1 MKYLKLILMYAL
13 VLTLSCCNNTSKTE
27 LKRSDADAS
36 RKAEKTPNDSTL
48 LVVLESVKG
57 DSAIVVNSETQRK
70 YTLSVSE
77 LIRDGGYSGSLTNK
91 NILAVMADLK
101 TKAIYRSINLTEFV
115 GLWLFSDKSGN
126 GLRFDE
132 NGSAS
137 NIGQV
142 DDITL
147 RTWRIKNGRLMLSYV
162 QSDGSD
168 YTEKEEKASI
178 VMLSIDQLIIL
189 FRGNQYICSK

>member
-1 MKYLKLILMYAL
+1 MKYLKLLLAPAL
-13 VLTLSCCNNTSKTE
+13 VLTLSCCNNAAKTE

>member
-1 MKYLKLILMYAL
+1 MKYLKIILMYTL
-13 VLTLSCCNNTSKTE
+13 VLTLSCCNNTAKTE

-70 YTLSVSE
+70 YTLSVSA
-77 LIRDGGYSGSLTNK
+77 LIRDGENNGSLTN
-91 NILAVMADLK
+91 NNTLAVMADLK
-101 TKAIYRSINLTEFV
+101 KKEIYRSINLTELA

-126 GLRFDE
+126 GVRFDD

-137 NIGQV
+137 NIGEV
-142 DDITL
+142 DDVTL
-147 RTWRIKNGRLMLSYV
+147 RTWRVQNGRIIFTYV
-162 QSDGSD
+162 FSDGSD
-168 YTEKEEKASI
+168 YDEKEEEATI
-178 VMLSIDQLIIL
+178 VSLSADQLIFS
-189 FRGNQYICSK
+189 FRGHQYVCKK

>member
-13 VLTLSCCNNTSKTE
+13 VLTLSCCNNAAKTE

-77 LIRDGGYSGSLTNK
+77 LIRDGGYIGSLTNK

-168 YTEKEEKASI
+168 YTEKEEEASI

>member
-48 LVVLESVKG
+48 LVVLESVKE

-70 YTLSVSE
+70 YTLSVSAI
-77 LIRDGGYSGSLTNK
+77 IRDGENSGSLTN
-91 NILAVMADLK
+91 NNTLAVMADLK
-101 TKAIYRSINLTEFV
+101 KKEIYRSINLTEFV

-168 YTEKEEKASI
+168 YTEKEEEASI
-178 VMLSIDQLIIL
+178 VMLSHDQLIFL
-189 FRGNQYICSK
+189 FHGNQYACSK

>member
-13 VLTLSCCNNTSKTE
+13 VLTLSCCNNTAKTE
-27 LKRSDADAS
+27 LKRTDADAS

>member
-13 VLTLSCCNNTSKTE
+13 VLTLSCCNNAAKTE

-147 RTWRIKNGRLMLSYV
+147 RTWRIMNGRLMLSYV

-168 YTEKEEKASI
+168 YTEKEEEASI

>member
-27 LKRSDADAS
+27 LKRTDADAS

-70 YTLSVSE
+70 YTLSVSA
-77 LIRDGGYSGSLTNK
+77 LIRDGKNSGSLTN
-91 NILAVMADLK
+91 NNTLAVMADLK
-101 TKAIYRSINLTEFV
+101 KKEIYRSINLTEFV

-189 FRGNQYICSK
+189 FRGNQYVCSK

>member
-13 VLTLSCCNNTSKTE
+13 VLTLSCCNNTAKTE
-27 LKRSDADAS
+27 LKRTDADAS

-168 YTEKEEKASI
+168 YTEKEEEASI

>member
-13 VLTLSCCNNTSKTE
+13 VLTLSCCNNAAKTE

-168 YTEKEEKASI
+168 YTEKEEEASI

>member
-13 VLTLSCCNNTSKTE
+13 VLTLSCCNNTAKTE
-27 LKRSDADAS
+27 LKRTDADAS

-70 YTLSVSE
+70 YTLSVSA
-77 LIRDGGYSGSLTNK
+77 LIRDGENRGSLTN
-91 NILAVMADLK
+91 NNTLAVMADLK
-101 TKAIYRSINLTEFV
+101 KKEIYRSINLTELA

-126 GLRFDE
+126 GVRFDE

-168 YTEKEEKASI
+168 YTEKEEEASI
-178 VMLSIDQLIIL
+178 VMLSHDQLIFL
-189 FRGNQYICSK
+189 FHGNQYACSK

>member
-13 VLTLSCCNNTSKTE
+13 VLTLSCCNNTDKTE
-27 LKRSDADAS
+27 LKRTDADAS

-70 YTLSVSE
+70 YTLSVSA
-77 LIRDGGYSGSLTNK
+77 LIRDGENRGSLTN
-91 NILAVMADLK
+91 NNTLAVMADLK
-101 TKAIYRSINLTEFV
+101 KKEIYRSINLTEFV

>member
-1 MKYLKLILMYAL
+1 MKYLKLLLAPAL
-13 VLTLSCCNNTSKTE
+13 VLTLSCCNNTAKTE
-27 LKRSDADAS
+27 LKRTDAAAS